1 MTINSLHT
9 QVKNNGASI
18 HYFLDRYNNT
28 VLGVLELGCRSL
40 TLQLPQAAKVTSL
53 IPGICTRSHSTKHTE
68 KMCKAWCQPP
78 QKYTVQE
85 KYIMKQTRFS
95 TRIILIIQDLLKK
108 ILNNIQ
114 ALLTSFRF
122 TQATS
127 FKSVVKGKV

>member
-18 HYFLDRYNNT
+18 HYFLDRYDNT

-40 TLQLPQAAKVTSL
+40 TFQLPQAAKVTSL

-95 TRIILIIQDLLKK
+95 TRIILIIQDLLR
-108 ILNNIQ
+108 
-114 ALLTSFRF
+114 RF
-122 TQATS
+122 
-127 FKSVVKGKV
+127 

>member
-18 HYFLDRYNNT
+18 HYFL
-28 VLGVLELGCRSL
+28 
-40 TLQLPQAAKVTSL
+40 AAKVTSL

-95 TRIILIIQDLLKK
+95 TRIILIIQDLLR
-108 ILNNIQ
+108 
-114 ALLTSFRF
+114 RF
-122 TQATS
+122 
-127 FKSVVKGKV
+127 

>member
-78 QKYTVQE
+78 KKYTVQK

-95 TRIILIIQDLLKK
+95 TRIILIIQDLLR
-108 ILNNIQ
+108 
-114 ALLTSFRF
+114 RF
-122 TQATS
+122 
-127 FKSVVKGKV
+127 

>member
-78 QKYTVQE
+78 KKHSSRKMYNE
-85 KYIMKQTRFS
+85 ANKIFYKNYINHSRF
-95 TRIILIIQDLLKK
+95 TKK

-127 FKSVVKGKV
+127 FNSVVKGKV

>member
-9 QVKNNGASI
+9 QVKSNGASI

-68 KMCKAWCQPP
+68 KMCNAWCQPP

-95 TRIILIIQDLLKK
+95 TRIILIIQDLLR
-108 ILNNIQ
+108 
-114 ALLTSFRF
+114 RF
-122 TQATS
+122 
-127 FKSVVKGKV
+127 

>member
-78 QKYTVQE
+78 KNTVQE

-95 TRIILIIQDLLKK
+95 TRIILIIQDLLR
-108 ILNNIQ
+108 
-114 ALLTSFRF
+114 RF
-122 TQATS
+122 
-127 FKSVVKGKV
+127 